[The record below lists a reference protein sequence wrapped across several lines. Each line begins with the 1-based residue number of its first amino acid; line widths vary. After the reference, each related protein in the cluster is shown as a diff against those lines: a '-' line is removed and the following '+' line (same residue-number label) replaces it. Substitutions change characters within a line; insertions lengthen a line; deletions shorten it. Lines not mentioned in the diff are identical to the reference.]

1 MNSSEGKCYLVQLR
15 ALGFKVEFEYHATSW
30 LFPREEFQNHS
41 EWFRMDE
48 QGERTQDVNLCPSNP
63 DALAYIETRAELLAG
78 LL

>member
-1 MNSSEGKCYLVQLR
+1 M
-15 ALGFKVEFEYHATSW
+15 EFEYHATSW